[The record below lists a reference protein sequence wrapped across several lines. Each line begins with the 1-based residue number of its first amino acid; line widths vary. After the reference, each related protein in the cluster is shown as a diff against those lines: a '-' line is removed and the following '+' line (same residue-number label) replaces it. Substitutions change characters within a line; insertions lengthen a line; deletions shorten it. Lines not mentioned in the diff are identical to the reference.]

1 MRTLVSI
8 QTALSH
14 FTPKLHPERRALKRS
29 SVVLL
34 FREGAKGAEVL
45 MMKRAEREGDPWSGH
60 MAFPGGRQDP
70 GDKSIFAT
78 AVREVREEMGF
89 DIEAVADH
97 ALRLSD
103 IHATGKGRLQPMVVT
118 PFVMFAHSDMS
129 ISPNY
134 EVADY
139 VWIPL
144 QHFML
149 PANRE
154 TFEMTY
160 SGVDYTLPCYY
171 YKQFK
176 VWGMS
181 LMMLDELINALKLH
195 VKD

>member
-1 MRTLVSI
+1 MPTLKSI
-8 QTALSH
+8 QAALAH
-14 FTPKLHPERRALKRS
+14 IVAKRHPERRALKRS

-34 FREGAKGAEVL
+34 FREGSKGAEVL
-45 MMKRAEREGDPWSGH
+45 MMKRAERKGDPWSGH
-60 MAFPGGRQDP
+60 MAFPGGRQDL
-70 GDKSIFAT
+70 GDASIFAT

-97 ALRLSD
+97 PLRLSD

-118 PFVMFAHSDMS
+118 PFVMFAHSDMT
-129 ISPNY
+129 ITPNY

-144 QHFML
+144 RHFML
-149 PANRE
+149 PGNRE
-154 TFEMTY
+154 TFDMNY
-160 SGVDYTLPCYY
+160 GGVNYTLPCYY

-181 LMMLDELINALKLH
+181 LMMLDELIACLSMHLA
-195 VKD
+195 D